1 MKVLIFGAN
10 GKTGSLVV
18 DRALTAGHEVTV
30 LVHDPAK
37 FAEHRDPASRG
48 TDRRV
53 AVFTG
58 DATNPTDIRA
68 AMAGQQAVIDT
79 IGGTTP
85 YKSIHLEADAAKAI
99 LAEMQAASVKRLI
112 VVSALG
118 VNESAEQAPFWYR
131 YLLMPTFLRG
141 STKDKAAMEE
151 EVKTQGIDFV
161 IVRPPMLSDDP
172 PTGSVTVIGP
182 LETGHKI
189 TRTDL
194 AGFLVDQ
201 LSSDQYL
208 NQAVTVV
215 NS

>member
-1 MKVLIFGAN
+1 MKVLIFGAT

-18 DRALTAGHEVTV
+18 DQALTAGHEVTV
-30 LVHDPAK
+30 LVHDAAK
-37 FAEHRDPASRG
+37 FAEHSDPASRG
-48 TDRRV
+48 IDRRV

-58 DATNPTDIRA
+58 DATNPTDVRA
-68 AMAGQQAVIDT
+68 AMTGQEAVIDT

-85 YKSIHLEADAAKAI
+85 FKAIHLEADTAKVI
-99 LAEMQAASVKRLI
+99 LAEMQAAGARRLI
-112 VVSALG
+112 VISAMG
-118 VNESAEQAPFWYR
+118 VGESAEQAPFWYR

-151 EVKTQGIDFV
+151 EVRTEGIDFV

-182 LETGHKI
+182 AEIGHKI

-194 AGFLVDQ
+194 ANFLVDQ
-201 LSSDQYL
+201 LTSDQYL

-215 NS
+215 NT

>member
-1 MKVLIFGAN
+1 MNVLVFGAN
-10 GKTGSLVV
+10 GKTGKLVV
-18 DRALTAGHEVTV
+18 EKALAAGHTVTAFV
-30 LVHDPAK
+30 RAAVEIPNVRVVTGDAS
-37 FAEHRDPASRG
+37 DPASVR
-48 TDRRV
+48 T
-53 AVFTG
+53 AV
-58 DATNPTDIRA
+58 D
-68 AMAGQQAVIDT
+68 GQQAVIDT

-85 YKSIHLEADAAKAI
+85 FKTIHLEADAAKVI
-99 LAEMQAASVKRLI
+99 LAEMQAAGAKRLI

-151 EVKTQGIDFV
+151 EVRTEGVDFV

-172 PTGSVTVIGP
+172 PTGSVTVIDP

-201 LSSDQYL
+201 LTSDQYL

-215 NS
+215 NT

>member
-1 MKVLIFGAN
+1 MKVLIFGAA

-18 DRALTAGHEVTV
+18 DRALAAGHEVTV
-30 LVHDPAK
+30 LVHDASK

-48 TDRRV
+48 IDRRV

-58 DATNPTDIRA
+58 DATNPTDVRA
-68 AMAGQQAVIDT
+68 AITGQQAVIDT

-85 YKSIHLEADAAKAI
+85 FKTIHLEADAAKVI
-99 LAEMQAASVKRLI
+99 LAEMQAAGAKRLI

-151 EVKTQGIDFV
+151 EVRTEGVDFV

-172 PTGSVTVIGP
+172 PTGSVTVIDP

-201 LSSDQYL
+201 LTSDQYL

-215 NS
+215 NT